1 MATEKSI
8 YVNLMNV
15 QKSLKCKKSQYNS
28 FGKYHYRSCE
38 DIVEAVKPLLAENGL
53 VLTMSDEIIS
63 VADRVYVKATC
74 RVTDVATGDCIET
87 TAMAREA
94 AQKKGADDSQITGM
108 ASSYARKYG
117 LNGLFAIDDTK
128 DADTEQ
134 YHQTAQ
140 NAPQATRTAKPTTS
154 TKAPAKAPQDEA
166 RAKAVKALS
175 DEMNRMGVTGQ
186 EVSAIAGAH
195 IGKVSTKDMTTAEIQ
210 TVVKNLESWIF
221 ELTKKEG

>member
-94 AQKKGADDSQITGM
+94 IQKKGADDSQITGM

-140 NAPQATRTAKPTTS
+140 NAPQATRSAKPTTS

-166 RAKAVKALS
+166 RAKAMKALS

-195 IGKVSTKDMTTAEIQ
+195 IGKVSTKDMTTAEVQ